1 MKTERRLRLF
11 IYARI
16 VVIVLFLASTII
28 LKLSDTEAIS
38 DIQFRGVIELMVLAC
53 CVSVVSLVAL
63 RRQGWLLPLTRL
75 QIVWDILFV
84 TLLLMLTDGIASPYS
99 FLYLL
104 AIMSAGML
112 LNRQQALYT
121 AALCLILYGAMV
133 DLQYYGLL
141 QEIGLSPDAAL
152 QRGNVVVFYTIFLHL
167 IGFVLAAIMGSH
179 LAERARLTEV
189 NYEELKQLHS
199 TIVENLEVVC

>member
-11 IYARI
+11 IFARI
-16 VVIVLFLASTII
+16 VVVVLFLASTII

-38 DIQFRGVIELMVLAC
+38 DIQFRGVIELMILSC
-53 CVSVVSLVAL
+53 CVSLVSLAAL

-112 LNRQQALYT
+112 LSRQQALYT
-121 AALCLILYGAMV
+121 AALCIILYGAMV
-133 DLQYYGLL
+133 DLQYFGMLKG
-141 QEIGLSPDAAL
+141 IGLNPETAQ
-152 QRGNVVVFYTIFLHL
+152 QRGKRSYLLYSFSTLGGIC
-167 IGFVLAAIMGSH
+167 AGSNH
-179 LAERARLTEV
+179 GE
-189 NYEELKQLHS
+189 S
-199 TIVENLEVVC
+199 SG